1 MADFVYDSEGNIVDG
16 DGVTVVASGGNV
28 AAVQAELDN
37 HEAATGVAGH
47 VPSGLNAGDVL
58 TWTGSDVSFLPA
70 TTNPTLIDGGAPSDP
85 TGDVIDGG
93 SP

>member
-1 MADFVYDSEGNIVDG
+1 MADFVYDSEGRIVDG
-16 DGVTVVASGGNV
+16 DGVTVVATGGDV
-28 AAVQAELDN
+28 TAVQAELDS
-37 HEAATGVAGH
+37 HEATTGVAGH
-47 VPSGLNAGDVL
+47 LPSGINVGDVL

-70 TTNPTLIDGGAPSDP
+70 ATDPTLIDGGAPSDP